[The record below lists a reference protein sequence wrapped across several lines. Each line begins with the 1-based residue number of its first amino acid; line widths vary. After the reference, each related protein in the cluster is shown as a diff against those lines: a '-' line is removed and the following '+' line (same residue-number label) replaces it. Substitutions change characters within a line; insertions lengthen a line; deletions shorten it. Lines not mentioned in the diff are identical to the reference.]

1 MNLKKLP
8 PQKKKKKKKEKKV
21 IDVLKNLPT
30 ATSWKKFYLL
40 FWIMATKI

>member
-1 MNLKKLP
+1 MSVIRMNLKKLP

-30 ATSWKKFYLL
+30 ATS
-40 FWIMATKI
+40 

>member
-1 MNLKKLP
+1 MIMSVIRMNLKKLP

-30 ATSWKKFYLL
+30 ATS
-40 FWIMATKI
+40 